1 MHGGKGLYPRMK
13 LCALF
18 PGQGFQ
24 KFGMLAPLA
33 AKKPEVV
40 GSIVSEC
47 KQSLPEI
54 DMERLLLG
62 KGEEVSVTPTELAQ
76 PLLLANSI
84 AHFRA
89 SNELND
95 VKIGMGHSLGE
106 YSALV
111 AAELLPF
118 GDALR
123 LLRGRGLAMQEAI
136 EAADVSTGM
145 TLVSKPGKLTEQEWR
160 GLVEAAASDAKVN
173 IGAFNSPAA
182 IVLSGDKEHIAS
194 AVDLLK
200 GKNVGRF
207 IAKALPVAGAFHSE
221 FMKPAIPKLEKL
233 VANANWQ
240 PIDQMK
246 FSVVSNFTALPYKSI
261 DEVKEAC
268 VASLTAPVR
277 WSDSVRLAEKETDEF
292 RSYGGDIGAL
302 MAKFVG
308 NKNVVYS

>member
-1 MHGGKGLYPRMK
+1 MK

-40 GSIVSEC
+40 SSIITEC
-47 KQSLPEI
+47 KKSLPEI
-54 DMERLLLG
+54 DMESLLLG
-62 KGEEVSVTPTELAQ
+62 KGEEVNVTPTELAQ

-89 SNELND
+89 SNDINE
-95 VKIGMGHSLGE
+95 VKLGMGHSLGE

-111 AAELLPF
+111 AAELLPL

-123 LLRGRGLAMQEAI
+123 LLRGRGLAMQEATK
-136 EAADVSTGM
+136 ATDVDTGM
-145 TLVSKPGKLTEQEWR
+145 TLVTKPAKVSEEEWR

-182 IVLSGDKEHIAS
+182 IVLSGAKDHIAS

-221 FMKPAIPKLEKL
+221 FMKPAIPKLETL
-233 VANANWQ
+233 VKNANWQ
-240 PIDQMK
+240 PIEQMK
-246 FSVVSNFTALPYKSI
+246 FSVISNFTALPYKSI
-261 DEVKEAC
+261 GEVQQAC

-277 WSDSVRLAEKETDEF
+277 WSDSVRLAEQETDEF

-302 MAKFVG
+302 MAKFVS
-308 NKNVVYS
+308 NKNIVYS